1 MSTSVIIVWPT
12 WLIMTVGFLG
22 SPCSHAMGWFSS
34 RPVLHQTE
42 LTPSELKNVAIHSG
56 WSNDD
61 PDLMMFEVKNQLS
74 GPIFCTGANFEFKD
88 GKKRS
93 QSFDPKLYI
102 PSNSI
107 KRTAIKGIEKKHVK
121 AFGFSCLCMKTKPTE
136 TCEKAF
142 N

>member
-1 MSTSVIIVWPT
+1 MSRSVIIVWPT
-12 WLIMTVGFLG
+12 WLIMTVGVLC

-136 TCEKAF
+136 TCENAF